1 MRLYVLPPLF
11 HVLANPKGCSLPSFR
26 GASIP
31 GTHKAQVRME
41 EVVVGRQGTGE
52 TVKTVRGF
60 APSSFAQVLD
70 QEAVN
75 LIHVRWDCLGG
86 H

>member
-1 MRLYVLPPLF
+1 
-11 HVLANPKGCSLPSFR
+11 
-26 GASIP
+26 
-31 GTHKAQVRME
+31 
-41 EVVVGRQGTGE
+41 VGRKGTGE

-70 QEAVN
+70 QEAVK